1 MTAFLLL
8 AIAVVFVLLEQLIGA
23 FTANPPLNGLIL
35 GVLLIGIG
43 HSFRQVL
50 SLSPE
55 VRWIEAFRAD
65 GKAGTTSQSTPTL
78 LAPMAKMLSDRKGKM
93 MLSTMATRS
102 MLDSIGARLDESRD
116 ISRYMIGL
124 LVFLGLLGTF
134 WGLLDTVSSV
144 GLVIKNLAIADEDI
158 VATFAAL
165 KAGLDEPLRGMGTA
179 FSSSLFGLAGSL
191 VLGFLDLQSGQA
203 QNQFYNDLEEWLSSV
218 TRLGSGG
225 AVGEGDQSMPVYVQ
239 ALLEQTADS
248 LEELQRTISR
258 GEDDRRAANTNI
270 LQLTEKLATLT
281 DQMRSEQNLMVKLV
295 EGQSDIRP
303 VLQRLAESA
312 GADGGLD
319 EASRGHI
326 RNLDVY
332 VTRLLEETVNG
343 RQQLANEL
351 RSEIKLLARTI
362 AAAMT
367 SNQAPA
373 SAAPPAPPSAAAPAP
388 TPPPQPQPQQPAPQ
402 AGQAPD
408 QPQQARPRITVRAPT
423 PPRRDG
429 DGDGS

>member
-1 MTAFLLL
+1 MIAFLLL
-8 AIAVVFVLLEQLIGA
+8 SVAVVFVLLEQLLGA

-50 SLSPE
+50 SLRPE
-55 VRWIEAFRAD
+55 VRWIETFRAD
-65 GKAGTTSQSTPTL
+65 SKATSTSQAPPNL

-93 MLSTMATRS
+93 MLSTMAMRS

-116 ISRYMIGL
+116 ITRYMIGL

-134 WGLLDTVSSV
+134 WGLLDTVGSV
-144 GLVIKNLAIADEDI
+144 GSVIQSLAIADEDI

-165 KAGLDEPLRGMGTA
+165 KQGLDEPLRGMGTA

-248 LEELQRTISR
+248 LEELQRTLSR
-258 GEDDRRAANTNI
+258 GEEDRRAANSNI

-303 VLQRLAESA
+303 VLQRIAEST
-312 GADGGLD
+312 GRDSGFD
-319 EASRGHI
+319 EASRDHI

-332 VTRLLEETVNG
+332 VTRLLEEAING

-362 AAAMT
+362 AAAM
-367 SNQAPA
+367 A
-373 SAAPPAPPSAAAPAP
+373 SDRFSAGETPPPPTPSAATDLAV
-388 TPPPQPQPQQPAPQ
+388 TPPPQPAPQ
-402 AGQAPD
+402 ADPPTEQVG
-408 QPQQARPRITVRAPT
+408 PRITVRTPT
-423 PPRRDG
+423 SPRRD
-429 DGDGS
+429 DDGS